1 MKKHDEGYVL
11 AFVMVV
17 ITVLCLIVVLLMP
30 LSLRNLQAQND
41 SIRRMQDKYA
51 AQGVI
56 ETVVAKMDS
65 TDTVEIQ
72 KQVGLNNLESSLQL
86 ELLLE
91 NYWEV
96 SEEDFSFKKIT
107 VNDGKIAG
115 FSASVRI
122 VGQYETATV
131 VAILNWIAECEETD
145 EAYVITPSG
154 LEYESYQVSSNQGG
168 GPDE

>member
-17 ITVLCLIVVLLMP
+17 ITVLCLIAVLLMP
-30 LSLRNLQAQND
+30 LSLRNLEAQND

-65 TDTVEIQ
+65 TDTVEIRNQ
-72 KQVGLNNLESSLQL
+72 GNLQSSLAD
-86 ELLLE
+86 
-91 NYWEV
+91 YWGV
-96 SEEDFSFKKIT
+96 SEEDFVIT
-107 VNDGKIAG
+107 NSTEKDGEIAE

-122 VGQYETATV
+122 VSEHETATV
-131 VAILNWIAECEETD
+131 VATLIWSADVTKADGN
-145 EAYVITPSG
+145 YQITPNS
-154 LEYESYQVSSNQGG
+154 LKYESYQVSSVREE
-168 GPDE
+168 GPDD

>member
-17 ITVLCLIVVLLMP
+17 ITVLCLIAVLLMP

-65 TDTVEIQ
+65 EIRIENPNELGTYLKSDLEADDVFILDIPDEIGEDESCLTAWVTITAKRGSARVDTTIIWSAYVTKTNGNYQITPD
-72 KQVGLNNLESSLQL
+72 SLQ
-86 ELLLE
+86 
-91 NYWEV
+91 YA
-96 SEEDFSFKKIT
+96 D
-107 VNDGKIAG
+107 
-115 FSASVRI
+115 
-122 VGQYETATV
+122 
-131 VAILNWIAECEETD
+131 
-145 EAYVITPSG
+145 
-154 LEYESYQVSSNQGG
+154 YQVSSNQGG

>member
-17 ITVLCLIVVLLMP
+17 ITVLCLIAVLLMP
-30 LSLRNLQAQND
+30 LSLRNLEAQND

-72 KQVGLNNLESSLQL
+72 KQVDLKSSL
-86 ELLLE
+86 EA
-91 NYWEV
+91 YWGVHEEDLV
-96 SEEDFSFKKIT
+96 VKSITYNSEE
-107 VNDGKIAG
+107 IAG
-115 FSASVRI
+115 FSVSVRI
-122 VGQYETATV
+122 VSKHETATV
-131 VAILNWIAECEETD
+131 VATLNWTAECEEKDST
-145 EAYVITPSG
+145 YVIRPIS
-154 LEYESYQVSSNQGG
+154 LEYESYLISSGEEG
-168 GPDE
+168 ADE